1 MTDAE
6 NNAFVTVI
14 GKKETSWYNYNSRL
28 EIWFNLDVDVM
39 QVERS
44 VYNYLTLI
52 GDIGGL
58 YGTLAYAAYLIL
70 CYLNYNKFEN
80 ILA

>member
-1 MTDAE
+1 
-6 NNAFVTVI
+6 
-14 GKKETSWYNYNSRL
+14 
-28 EIWFNLDVDVM
+28 M

-80 ILA
+80 ILAQDLFKEKDSKLDASDQIALKEYG